1 MAEKDDDNKGE
12 EKVDFEQLNEAIKG
26 LPEGVQNAMKAAI
39 KEASGDARAAAA
51 AAAKA
56 NEDNIEDDPD
66 PEVDVERLSRSEL
79 VSHINRSL
87 DKTIAKAL
95 KPVLDRLESTTTDA
109 ETDRVK
115 REFEKAKDSHSDFME
130 WKDEMRDIITAHPD
144 LSAERIYRLARS
156 ENPEK
161 AKEIDDKIK
170 EDKDK
175 KSGESN
181 VTPMRAFGGLR
192 STSGKSVEND
202 GKKQPK
208 DAAKSAWDQ
217 VMGDVPDSLFGEAT
231 EG

>member
-1 MAEKDDDNKGE
+1 MAEENNENKKE
-12 EKVDFEQLNEAIKG
+12 ELDFGQLNEAIKG
-26 LPEGVQNAMKAAI
+26 LPESVQGAMKAAI
-39 KEASGDARAAAA
+39 REASGEARTAAA

-56 NEDNIEDDPD
+56 AEANIEDEPD

-95 KPVLDRLESTTTDA
+95 KPVLDRLESTTTDV

-115 REFEKAKDSHSDFME
+115 REFEKAKDDHSDFME
-130 WKDEMRDIITAHPD
+130 WRDELQAMVTAHPD
-144 LSAERIYRLARS
+144 LSAERMYRLVRS

-161 AKEIDDKIK
+161 AKEIDDKAKEKKDK
-170 EDKDK
+170 ED
-175 KSGESN
+175 GEDN
-181 VTPMRAFGGLR
+181 ITPMRAFGGLR

-217 VMGDVPDSLFGEAT
+217 VMGDVPDSLFGEAM

>member
-1 MAEKDDDNKGE
+1 MAEKNGE
-12 EKVDFEQLNEAIKG
+12 EKKEEIDFGQLNEAIKG
-26 LPEGVQNAMKAAI
+26 MPESVQNAMKAAI

-56 NEDNIEDDPD
+56 NEDNIEDGPD

-79 VSHINRSL
+79 VSHINKSF
-87 DKTIAKAL
+87 DKTIAKVL

-115 REFEKAKDSHSDFME
+115 REFEKAKDDYPDFME
-130 WKDEMRDIITAHPD
+130 WKDEMKEIITAHPD
-144 LSAERIYRLARS
+144 LSAKRIYRLARS
-156 ENPEK
+156 ENPDK

-170 EDKDK
+170 EDKDEK
-175 KSGESN
+175 DGKDN

-217 VMGDVPDSLFGEAT
+217 VMGDVPSSLFGEAM